1 MMLVE
6 DSKNYESDDITLE
19 MIDIIESV
27 DIQLKKK
34 ERKKKNRLKNPTM
47 KSKTDGELAL
57 VQ

>member
-1 MMLVE
+1 MLVE
-6 DSKNYESDDITLE
+6 ESKNYESDDISLE

-34 ERKKKNRLKNPTM
+34 ERKKKNRLKNPTL

>member
-1 MMLVE
+1 MLVE
-6 DSKNYESDDITLE
+6 ESKNYESDDISLE